1 VHHVGLADEK
11 RLRGFSGLIG
21 AVDASILSE
30 RTVGAFSATLTV
42 MKLKDE
48 EEGRAVHLSRV
59 VIGQEEDGDE
69 ISTLVVES
77 VKPGAIEGATPPKP
91 KSIPRAQRLL
101 IAVVAQAISED
112 GTAKTIR
119 PWRDGPLV
127 RAVPDEAVRRRY
139 YLRFAEKVA
148 PGEDPQKLAARQRQA
163 FYGAVK
169 DAIKATILIACDD
182 EGTRFLWLP

>member
-1 VHHVGLADEK
+1 
-11 RLRGFSGLIG
+11 
-21 AVDASILSE
+21 
-30 RTVGAFSATLTV
+30 

-48 EEGRAVHLSRV
+48 EEGRKFTVHLSRV
-59 VIGQEEDGDE
+59 VIGQDEDGDE

-77 VKPGAIEGATPPKP
+77 VKPGAIEGSTTPKP

-101 IAVVAQAISED
+101 IAVIAQAISED

-119 PWRDGPLV
+119 PWHDGPLV

-148 PGEDPQKLAARQRQA
+148 PGEDPQKQAARQRQA
-163 FYGAVK
+163 FYTAVK
-169 DAIKATILIACDD
+169 NAIKATILIACDH